1 MKSSTLRFFFLG
13 AFCAAASLPA
23 TLPLPTFGQSALVSP
38 APSRIVAPIDETNLV
53 PLRGNVHPL
62 AQAKFD
68 RGSAPGSTPTGRVM
82 LVLQRS
88 AAQQQALTQ
97 YLSDLQNPGS
107 PNFHHWLTPAQYGA
121 RFSIADSDLQA
132 VESWLQ
138 SQGFTVQK
146 VPQARNVIQFSGTF
160 DQIQNTFHT
169 AIHTYATDGQKHFA
183 NASDPQIPAA
193 LAPVIAGVG
202 PLNDFH
208 PHPNYIRGPNG
219 HWNPATHSIQPGL
232 TLLEGTEPFLFVDPA
247 DAATIYDT
255 PNTLN
260 LKFPT
265 SGAAYDGT
273 GVTIGIAGDAD
284 ITSQDIA
291 NYRTAFLGE
300 TSTNVNLPTVVIDG
314 NDPGITGDSVEALL
328 DNEVAGGL
336 APGAKIIFYASA
348 GSDLADGLFNAIF
361 RAIDDNTVSILNISF
376 GECEA
381 AAGSTGNL
389 ISDEAA
395 AQAAAQGIS
404 VTVSAGD
411 GGSAGC
417 DNFDTATYAQ
427 YGLAVNAFA
436 STPYTIAVGGTDFDT
451 LPPNF
456 STYVNDLSSGAAPYY
471 GTASSYIPESPWN
484 NSTTVNGLLAA
495 NQVNF
500 DTGQSSIVGGGG
512 GVSSVY
518 AKPAFQTSLTPND
531 NHRDLPDV
539 SLFAANGMYSAIW
552 VLCSD
557 SVSDGITSETFTDC
571 ANTNGQFG
579 TSPIFEGVGGT
590 SAAAPAFAG
599 MLALVEQK
607 TGSRLGQAD
616 AVLYQLAKSKYSTVF
631 HDITTGNNSV
641 FCLAG
646 SPNCGSNNF
655 LTGYNT
661 ATGYDL
667 ASGLGSVDASAMVNN
682 WSSATLT
689 ATSTTLTIDNST
701 AAVNVKHGTALTF
714 ATGVTPSTST
724 GDVAIVGA
732 VNENASGP
740 ANNGQFVIP
749 LTSGAGS
756 ATYNGL
762 PGGTYTVTASYSGDA
777 SDASS
782 TSSGVSVTISPESST
797 TTLLV
802 DAYNYEQAPL
812 GNTAIPY
819 GSYVFLNAIITGT
832 AEGSSTE
839 GTATGT
845 VAFSD
850 GSNALGT
857 ANVGEG
863 NQASYPP
870 LNANYSLF
878 PVGAHS
884 ITAKYSGD
892 ASFNAS
898 STSAPVAFTIVKA
911 PMSLL
916 VTDPSPTVNA
926 TTSSPV
932 NVVISTPVNVG
943 ATPTGTVNFIVN
955 GKTVGSISGL
965 TLSVQPSGPTF
976 NYVLSGSGL
985 VPGSALATGAN
996 TVTVTYTGDANYA
1009 GASSTVSVT
1018 NTTGLGSFTLTNSG
1032 NVSVTAGSLA
1042 NAAVTITPAG
1052 GFQGPITLTCATP
1065 TGFSGTCLVPASIGV
1080 NSTLAQTLTVPVTTQ
1095 FGATP
1100 GTYALTVKGVD
1111 STGKIT
1117 SSTAFSVVI
1126 TAIPNNAG
1134 ITLSN
1139 SGNVSLDAG
1148 TTNSAVVTIQPKNG
1162 YIGSLNLTCAISGP
1176 SNAAS
1181 GGPTC
1186 ALASTVSVTST
1197 TGSFATLTLGST
1209 ASTVAGAYTIT
1220 VTAADRL
1227 NASITGTTTFT
1238 LTVIAPPPVPAIA
1251 LTSSGNIS
1259 VSPGAT
1265 TSNTATLTVTPSG
1278 GFTGAVDLSCKLAT
1292 QPANAND
1299 VPICTVP
1306 ASVTISGT
1314 AAATA
1319 TMTVA
1324 TTAATT
1330 SALTPPLKNFF
1341 LGGGAALAMVLFF
1354 GIPARRRAWRTLFGL
1369 FVAIVLISGV
1379 GCSTSTPVNHG
1390 GGGQSNP
1397 GTTAGTY
1404 TFTVAAMDHL
1414 TQQLTS
1420 TTTVTVIVQ

>member
-1 MKSSTLRFFFLG
+1 MKSSTLRFIFLG
-13 AFCAAASLPA
+13 ALCA
-23 TLPLPTFGQSALVSP
+23 TLPVPVIGQSALVSP
-38 APSRIVAPIDETNLV
+38 APSRIVAPVDETNLV

-68 RGSAPGSTPTGRVM
+68 RGSAPGSTATGRVM

-88 AAQQQALTQ
+88 AAQQQALIQ
-97 YLSDLQNPGS
+97 YLSDLQNPAS

-121 RFSIADSDLQA
+121 RFSIADSDLQS
-132 VESWLQ
+132 VESWLE
-138 SQGFTVQK
+138 SHGFTIEK
-146 VPQARNVIQFSGTF
+146 VPQARNVIEFSGTF
-160 DQIQNTFHT
+160 DQLQNTFHT
-169 AIHTYATDGQKHFA
+169 AIHSYSVNGQKHFA
-183 NASDPQIPAA
+183 NATDPQIPAA

-208 PHPNYIRGPNG
+208 PLPDYVRGPNG
-219 HWNPATHSIQPGL
+219 HWDPSTHSIQPGL

-255 PNTLN
+255 PNKNLN

-265 SGAAYDGT
+265 GGTNYDGT
-273 GVTIGIAGDAD
+273 GVTIGIAGEAD
-284 ITSQDIA
+284 IVSQDIA
-291 NYRTAFLGE
+291 NFRTGFLGE
-300 TSTNVNLPTVVIDG
+300 SSAKVNLPTVIVDG
-314 NDPGITGDSVEALL
+314 NDPGINGATVEALL
-328 DNEVAGGL
+328 DNEVAGGI
-336 APGAKIIFYASA
+336 APGAKINFYTSA
-348 GSDLADGLFNAIF
+348 GSDIVDGLFNAIF

-381 AAGSTGNL
+381 NEGQTGNVV
-389 ISDEAA
+389 IDEAA

-417 DNFDTATYAQ
+417 DDFDTATYAQ

-456 STYVNDLSSGAAPYY
+456 STYVNDLSSGTAPYY
-471 GTASSYIPESPWN
+471 GTAYSYIPESPWN
-484 NSTTVNGLLAA
+484 NSTTVNGLLAN

-500 DTGQSSIVGGGG
+500 ETGESSIVAGGG
-512 GVSSVY
+512 GVSIVY
-518 AKPAFQTSLTPND
+518 PKPAFQTSLTPND
-531 NHRDLPDV
+531 NARDLPDV

-557 SVSDGITSETFTDC
+557 SSADGITSETFTDC
-571 ANTNGQFG
+571 ANTNGQFSSS
-579 TSPIFEGVGGT
+579 TIFEGVGGT
-590 SAAAPAFAG
+590 SASAPAFAG

-616 AVLYQLAKSKYSTVF
+616 SVLYQLAKSKYSTVF
-631 HDITTGNNSV
+631 HDVTTGNNSV

-646 SPNCGSNNF
+646 SPNCGANSF
-655 LTGYNT
+655 LTGYDT
-661 ATGYDL
+661 GTGYDL
-667 ASGLGSVDASAMVNN
+667 ASGLGSVDASAMISN
-682 WSSATLT
+682 WSSAKLT
-689 ATSTTLTIDNST
+689 ATTTTLSVDNST

-714 ATGVTPSTST
+714 ATGVTPSSAT
-724 GDVAIVGA
+724 GAVAIVGA
-732 VNENASGP
+732 VNENANGP

-782 TSSGVSVTISPESST
+782 KSSGISVTVSPEAST
-797 TTLLV
+797 TTVLV
-802 DAYNYEQAPL
+802 DAYNYFQAPL

-850 GSNALGT
+850 GPNALGSE
-857 ANVGEG
+857 NVGEG
-863 NQASYPP
+863 NQASWPP
-870 LNANYSLF
+870 LNASYSLF

-898 STSAPVAFTIVKA
+898 STSAPVTFTIVKA
-911 PMSLL
+911 PTAML
-916 VTDPSPTVNA
+916 VTDPSPTINA
-926 TTSSPV
+926 TSSSQV
-932 NVVISTPVNVG
+932 NVVITTPINVG

-955 GKTVGSISGL
+955 GATVGSISSL
-965 TLSVQPSGPTF
+965 TLSTQPSGPIY

-1009 GASSTVSVT
+1009 GASSTVTVT
-1018 NTTGLGSFTLTNSG
+1018 NTTGLGSFTLTNAG
-1032 NVSVTAGSLA
+1032 NVSVTAGSMV

-1052 GFQGPITLTCATP
+1052 GFQGPITLTCATSS
-1065 TGFSGTCLVPASIGV
+1065 GFSGTCAVPTSIGV
-1080 NSTLAQTLTVPVTTQ
+1080 SSTLAQTLTVPVTTQ

-1100 GTYALTVKGVD
+1100 GTYALTVKGID

-1117 SSTAFSVVI
+1117 SSTSFNVVV

-1139 SGNVSLDAG
+1139 SGSVSLDAG

-1186 ALASTVSVTST
+1186 ALASTVSVTGT
-1197 TGSFATLTLGST
+1197 TGSFATVTLGST
-1209 ASTVAGAYTIT
+1209 ASSVSGAYTIT
-1220 VTAADRL
+1220 VTATDQL
-1227 NASITGTTTFT
+1227 NSSITGTTSFT
-1238 LTVIAPPPVPAIA
+1238 LTVIAPPPMPAIA

-1259 VSPGAT
+1259 VGPGAT
-1265 TSNTATLTVTPSG
+1265 TGNTSTLTVTPSG
-1278 GFTGAVDLSCKLAT
+1278 GFTGAVDLTAKLTT

-1299 VPICTVP
+1299 VPTFALP
-1306 ASVTISGT
+1306 TSVTISGT
-1314 AAATA
+1314 TPATA
-1319 TMTVA
+1319 TLTVF
-1324 TTAATT
+1324 TTAPTT
-1330 SALTPPLKNFF
+1330 SALTSPLKNYF

-1369 FVAIVLISGV
+1369 FVAVVLISGV

-1390 GGGQSNP
+1390 GGGQPNP

-1404 TFTVAAMDHL
+1404 TFTVTAMDNL
-1414 TQQLTS
+1414 TQQITS
-1420 TTTVTVIVQ
+1420 TTTVTVTVQ